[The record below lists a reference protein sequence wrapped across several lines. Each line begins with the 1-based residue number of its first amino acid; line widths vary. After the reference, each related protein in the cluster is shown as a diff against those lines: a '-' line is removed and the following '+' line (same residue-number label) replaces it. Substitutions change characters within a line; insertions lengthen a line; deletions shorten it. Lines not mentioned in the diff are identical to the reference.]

1 MFCCDETDKERR
13 GSKRMPIERD
23 VRYTVPGLA
32 AGSGRTVNIS
42 SGGVLFTTQSH
53 LREGDE
59 VELAISWPVLLNN
72 LTPIKLVV
80 TGHLIRSDYARAA
93 MRIKKY
99 EFRTRG
105 FSSL

>member
-32 AGSGRTVNIS
+32 ARSGRTVNIS

-72 LTPIKLVV
+72 LTPIKWPSPA
-80 TGHLIRSDYARAA
+80 T
-93 MRIKKY
+93 
-99 EFRTRG
+99 
-105 FSSL
+105 

>member
-1 MFCCDETDKERR
+1 
-13 GSKRMPIERD
+13 MPIERD
-23 VRYTVPGLA
+23 VRYSMLGL
-32 AGSGRTVNIS
+32 GDESGRTVNIS
-42 SGGVLFTTQSH
+42 SGGVLFTTQSRLH
-53 LREGDE
+53 EGAE
-59 VELAISWPVLLNN
+59 VVLAISWPVLLNN

-80 TGHLIRSDYARAA
+80 TGHLIRSDDARAA

>member
-1 MFCCDETDKERR
+1 M
-13 GSKRMPIERD
+13 
-23 VRYTVPGLA
+23 A
-32 AGSGRTVNIS
+32 WAGSGRTVNIS

-72 LTPIKLVV
+72 LTPIKLVA
-80 TGHLIRSDYARAA
+80 TGRLIRSDDACAA